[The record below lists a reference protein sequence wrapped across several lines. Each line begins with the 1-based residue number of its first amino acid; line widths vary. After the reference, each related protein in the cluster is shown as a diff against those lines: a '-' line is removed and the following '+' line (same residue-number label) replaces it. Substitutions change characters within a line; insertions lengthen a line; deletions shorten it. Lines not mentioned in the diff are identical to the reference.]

1 MVHILNGV
9 NMHELTKQLAAQAEL
24 LQFVNG
30 MTCYRQQH
38 KLEKLAQLIVGECA
52 MIADTE
58 RSHSLGCG
66 YITKTNGM
74 RIKEHFGLQD

>member
-1 MVHILNGV
+1 METTMN
-9 NMHELTKQLAAQAEL
+9 ELTRQLAEQAEL

-38 KLEKLAQLIVGECA
+38 KLEKFVQLIVGECA

-58 RSHSLGCG
+58 RSNSLGCG

-74 RIKEHFGLQD
+74 RIKEHFGVET